1 MCSFR
6 THPLSSMPLFRTSH
20 HIPYFLFT
28 RFLWLLSIC
37 DVYKTLNACLICAR
51 ACVVI
56 QKARS
61 DGRPTWSTWTNGAG
75 SASTSASHDI
85 TFPASRCLRALNT
98 ARHDD
103 QTSAK
108 RSLKKHVPALR
119 ALPGTHTR
127 LLARSSG
134 ISYPRAHLRTRT
146 PQGKATSPLFFFL
159 FFQRPLLLRW
169 NCAECAK
176 RSRAA
181 KRKAEMMP
189 LSSQK

>member
-1 MCSFR
+1 M
-6 THPLSSMPLFRTSH
+6 TSIH
-20 HIPYFLFT
+20 
-28 RFLWLLSIC
+28 LWRLQNLKC
-37 DVYKTLNACLICAR
+37 MLNMRSCVCV
-51 ACVVI
+51 CVVI